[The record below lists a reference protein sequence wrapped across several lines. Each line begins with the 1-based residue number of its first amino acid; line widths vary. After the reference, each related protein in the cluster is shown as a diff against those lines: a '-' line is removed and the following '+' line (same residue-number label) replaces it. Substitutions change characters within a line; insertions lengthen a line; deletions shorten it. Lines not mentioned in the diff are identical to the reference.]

1 MANLQRNEELLT
13 EIRSLLIQDHAD
25 RAELMLR
32 TKRLEESYAA
42 MRAEMKSNYVAFEA
56 WARELAKGN
65 K

>member
-1 MANLQRNEELLT
+1 MATLQRNEELLI
-13 EIRSLLIQDHAD
+13 EIRSLLAQDLAE
-25 RAELMLR
+25 RAGLAIR
-32 TKRLEESYAA
+32 VKRLEESYDA

>member
-32 TKRLEESYAA
+32 TKRLEESYNA
-42 MRAEMKSNYVAFEA
+42 MRAEMKSNYVAYEA